1 MDTFSNETW
10 VGITGAILGSAAS
23 FAFGVAKEY
32 YDTRNARAT
41 AIRRTQFS
49 ILRQTN
55 ELRDILRN
63 MEHARHIKDRHRF
76 IQLIPKLG
84 ILHQIKVEELDFLVE
99 EGHLSAQDL
108 QELDLANAAYL
119 NARFVNDL
127 RNRAFSSMQANTKP
141 QLVNGKLVTGLCN
154 VLDDLNVADAT
165 NNLFDCIDDA
175 IVKCDKGIKTLLKA
189 GREWRALSDTKF
201 YDFSSKPIAQDEWER
216 LSNAKID
223 SHHITQEMNE
233 RGCCIFDAGSLQRL
247 SPQITGLAISVVVD
261 GKANACVIPQISYAD
276 ATEIAQRLGVTHYY
290 WFYKGRLSLIDP
302 SHSRPSVKCQEEA

>member
-10 VGITGAILGSAAS
+10 VGIAGAILGSAAS
-23 FAFGVAKEY
+23 FAFGAAKEY

-108 QELDLANAAYL
+108 QDLDLANAAYL

-141 QLVNGKLVTGLCN
+141 QMVNGNLVTGLCS
-154 VLDDLNVADAT
+154 VLEDLKVADAT

-175 IVKCDKGIKTLLKA
+175 IVKFDKGIKTLLKA

-223 SHHITQEMNE
+223 ARHITQEMNE
-233 RGCCIFDAGSLQRL
+233 RGCCIFAAWSIQRL
-247 SPQITGLAISVVVD
+247 SPQITGLAINVVVD
-261 GKANACVIPQISYAD
+261 CKANACVIPQISYAE
-276 ATEIAQRLGVTHYY
+276 ATEIGQQLGVTHYY
-290 WFYKGRLSLIDP
+290 WFYKGKLCLIDT
-302 SHSRPSVKCQEEA
+302 SHSRPSVKCQEVV

>member
-1 MDTFSNETW
+1 MDTFSNETL
-10 VGITGAILGSAAS
+10 VGIAGAILGSAAS
-23 FAFGVAKEY
+23 FAFGAVKEC

-63 MEHARHIKDRHRF
+63 MEHARHVKDRHRF

-119 NARFVNDL
+119 NTRFVNDL

-141 QLVNGKLVTGLCN
+141 QMVNGNHVTGICN

-175 IVKCDKGIKTLLKA
+175 IVKCDKSIKTLLKA

-201 YDFSSKPIAQDEWER
+201 YDFSSKPVAKNEWER

-223 SHHITQEMNE
+223 FRHISHEMSE
-233 RGCCIFDAGSLQRL
+233 RGCCILDARLLRQL

-261 GKANACVIPQISYAD
+261 GKANACVIPQISYAN
-276 ATEIAQRLGVTHYY
+276 AIEIAQRLGATHYY
-290 WFYKGRLSLIDP
+290 WFYKGILSLIDP
-302 SHSRPSVKCQEEA
+302 SHSRPSVKCQEAA

>member
-10 VGITGAILGSAAS
+10 VGIAGAILGSAAS
-23 FAFGVAKEY
+23 FAFGAAKEY

-108 QELDLANAAYL
+108 QDLDLANAAYL

-141 QLVNGKLVTGLCN
+141 QLVNGNLVTGLCS
-154 VLDDLNVADAT
+154 VLDDLNVADVT

-175 IVKCDKGIKTLLKA
+175 IVKCDKGIKMLLKA

-223 SHHITQEMNE
+223 TRHITQEMNE
-233 RGCCIFDAGSLQRL
+233 RGCCIFAAWPLQRL
-247 SPQITGLAISVVVD
+247 SPQITGLAINVVVD
-261 GKANACVIPQISYAD
+261 GKANACVIPQLSYAE
-276 ATEIAQRLGVTHYY
+276 ATEIGQRLGVTHYY
-290 WFYKGRLSLIDP
+290 WFYKGNLSLIDP
-302 SHSRPSVKCQEEA
+302 SHSRPSVKCQEVV